1 MAATA
6 DARAAISDSTW
17 CCASIAWACRPVI
30 FCDQRLLLAL
40 HPGHLLALGDQGGPL
55 GRQVG
60 PALGQAGEHVALR
73 AHRVLHQDQ
82 PGRELVRAL
91 RLQHDR
97 ELAHAAVLVGGAG
110 DPADQLVAGH
120 DAGQGVVDL
129 ALGPGHLGLGDLE
142 LLAEQPVPGLGGHQL
157 TVHPGHLGPGGRQLG
172 LGRVQRVRRVP
183 QRGRGLVHVG
193 LEVLQRPVH
202 LVLAGPRVRGLGRS
216 HEPQAESGDHGEGQ
230 RGTGTHG
237 RRDSGRSTTV
247 LTGRCAVSVR
257 PGPGMR
263 PWNGHSARSG

>member
-17 CCASIAWACRPVI
+17 CCASIAWACRPLI
-30 FCDQRLLLAL
+30 FWTSASCWRFIRPPAGAWR
-40 HPGHLLALGDQGGPL
+40 PGWPA

-73 AHRVLHQDQ
+73 AHGVLHQDQ

-97 ELAHAAVLVGGAG
+97 ELAHAAVLVGGRAIRPISLWLAMMLARVSSIWPWARATSAFATWSCSPSSRSRPARP
-110 DPADQLVAGH
+110 PADRAP
-120 DAGQGVVDL
+120 
-129 ALGPGHLGLGDLE
+129 GP
-142 LLAEQPVPGLGGHQL
+142 PWPGR
-157 TVHPGHLGPGGRQLG
+157 RQLG
-172 LGRVQRVRRVP
+172 LRRVQRVRRVP

-202 LVLAGPRVRGLGRS
+202 LVLAGPRSEASAGATSPR
-216 HEPQAESGDHGEGQ
+216 Q
-230 RGTGTHG
+230 RAAITARVSADGHAWEE
-237 RRDSGRSTTV
+237 DSGRSTTV